1 MPSAWACSRH
11 VPTTVEGAARLDFV
25 SIWIRAAFQAFE
37 LLLDR
42 MKDNLLRAGDYK
54 SSCVATI
61 NVNGLA
67 NTSLAIP
74 AIIDSQPYAA
84 AFFFQEVGGSDFETA
99 NSKQMLMVLAIN

>member
-1 MPSAWACSRH
+1 MEG
-11 VPTTVEGAARLDFV
+11 PTRRRATSQECQKQASPL
-25 SIWIRAAFQAFE
+25 RAAFQAFE

-67 NTSLAIP
+67 NTSLALP

-84 AFFFQEVGGSDFETA
+84 AFFFQEVGGSDFETRKLQA
-99 NSKQMLMVLAIN
+99 DVDGLGY